1 MKPLPMT
8 EKGDNDVLYRF
19 CDSEPRWINFENPT
33 GERGKGGLEN
43 HGAKGHAWEHFA
55 A

>member
-1 MKPLPMT
+1 MT